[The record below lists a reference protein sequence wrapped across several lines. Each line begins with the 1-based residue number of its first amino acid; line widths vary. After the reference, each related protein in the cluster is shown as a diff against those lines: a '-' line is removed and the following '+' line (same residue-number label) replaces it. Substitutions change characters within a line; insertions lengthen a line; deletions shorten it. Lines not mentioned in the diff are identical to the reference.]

1 MAQSDTVER
10 ILDAAEALFA
20 ERGFAETSLRTIT
33 STAGVNLAAV
43 NYHFGSKKEL
53 IQAVFARFLTPFC
66 RELDASLN
74 SLMEESDKPTTGA
87 LLKALFQTALLR
99 GDEAG
104 LALNISVSSE
114 AEATDSGSGVNA
126 SEEKVQRFMRLL
138 GLAYNQSQGHLRR
151 FIVANYGDHYRRFTL
166 LLKSSAPQLDPIS
179 FYWRLYFMLGATVF
193 TLSSFDSI
201 ASILKEDFS
210 EDTSLDAAADLLV
223 PALTGMFENA
233 DEPQQT

>member
-53 IQAVFARFLTPFC
+53 IQAVFARFLSPFC
-66 RELDASLN
+66 TELEKALVTLLQRKGDGAVTTEE
-74 SLMEESDKPTTGA
+74 LMKC
-87 LLKALFQTALLR
+87 LFQTPTMR
-99 GDEAG
+99 G
-104 LALNISVSSE
+104 LNE
-114 AEATDSGSGVNA
+114 NAE
-126 SEEKVQRFMRLL
+126 KPQRFMRLL
-138 GLAYNQSQGHLRR
+138 GLAYTQSQGHLRR
-151 FIVANYGDHYRRFTL
+151 FIVANYGNYYQQFTQ
-166 LLKSSAPQLDPIS
+166 LLKRAVPKLDPVP

-201 ASILKEDFS
+201 QSILKEDFD
-210 EDTSLDAAADLLV
+210 EDTSVNDAVDLLV
-223 PALTGMFENA
+223 PALTGMFDA
-233 DEPQQT
+233 PQD

>member
-1 MAQSDTVER
+1 MVSMAQSDTVER

-53 IQAVFARFLTPFC
+53 IQAVFARFLTPLC
-66 RELDASLN
+66 RELDDTLN
-74 SLMEESDKPTTGA
+74 ELMADSERPKTGL
-87 LLKALFQTALLR
+87 LLKALFDTATLR
-99 GDEAG
+99 GRD
-104 LALNISVSSE
+104 SVDGE
-114 AEATDSGSGVNA
+114 R
-126 SEEKVQRFMRLL
+126 VQRFMRLL
-138 GLAYNQSQGHLRR
+138 GLAYTQSQGHLRR
-151 FIVANYGDHYRRFTL
+151 YIVANYGDHYQRFTQL
-166 LLKSSAPQLDPIS
+166 LQLSAPAIDPLS

-201 ASILKEDFS
+201 AAILKEDFN
-210 EDTSLDAAADLLV
+210 EETTINKAADLLV

-233 DEPQQT
+233 NNLLDS

>member
-53 IQAVFARFLTPFC
+53 IQAVFARFLTPLC
-66 RELDASLN
+66 RELDDTLNELMAAS
-74 SLMEESDKPTTGA
+74 DRPKTGL
-87 LLKALFQTALLR
+87 LLKALFDTATLQGR
-99 GDEAG
+99 D
-104 LALNISVSSE
+104 SVDGE
-114 AEATDSGSGVNA
+114 R
-126 SEEKVQRFMRLL
+126 VQRFMRLL
-138 GLAYNQSQGHLRR
+138 GLAYTQSQGHLRR
-151 FIVANYGDHYRRFTL
+151 YIVANYGDHYQRFTRL
-166 LLKSSAPQLDPIS
+166 LQLSAPALDPLS

-201 ASILKEDFS
+201 AAILKEDFN
-210 EDTSLDAAADLLV
+210 EETSINTAANLLV

-233 DEPQQT
+233 SNSLDP

>member
-53 IQAVFARFLTPFC
+53 IQAVFARFLSPFC
-66 RELDASLN
+66 QELESSLDR
-74 SLMEESDKPTTGA
+74 LMETDETPPTRA
-87 LLKALFQTALLR
+87 LLSVLFQTALLR
-99 GDEAG
+99 GSDAPVNAG
-104 LALNISVSSE
+104 E
-114 AEATDSGSGVNA
+114 EGSG

-151 FIVANYGDHYRRFTL
+151 FIVANYGEHYQRFTQL
-166 LLKSSAPQLDPIS
+166 LQKSSPQLDPIS

-201 ASILKEDFS
+201 AAILKEDFAQ
-210 EDTSLDAAADLLV
+210 DATVDSAADLLV

-233 DEPQQT
+233 DLEPPIES

>member
-1 MAQSDTVER
+1 MVSMAQSDTVER

-53 IQAVFARFLTPFC
+53 IQAVFARFLSPLC
-66 RELDASLN
+66 RELDDTLN
-74 SLMEESDKPTTGA
+74 ELMVDSDRPKTGL
-87 LLKALFQTALLR
+87 LLKALFDTATLQGR
-99 GDEAG
+99 D
-104 LALNISVSSE
+104 SVDGE
-114 AEATDSGSGVNA
+114 R
-126 SEEKVQRFMRLL
+126 VQRFMRLL
-138 GLAYNQSQGHLRR
+138 GLAYTQSQGHLRR
-151 FIVANYGDHYRRFTL
+151 YIVANYGDHYQRFTQL
-166 LLKSSAPQLDPIS
+166 LQLSAPAIDPLS

-201 ASILKEDFS
+201 AAILKEDFN
-210 EDTSLDAAADLLV
+210 EETTINKAADLLV

-233 DEPQQT
+233 NNLLDS